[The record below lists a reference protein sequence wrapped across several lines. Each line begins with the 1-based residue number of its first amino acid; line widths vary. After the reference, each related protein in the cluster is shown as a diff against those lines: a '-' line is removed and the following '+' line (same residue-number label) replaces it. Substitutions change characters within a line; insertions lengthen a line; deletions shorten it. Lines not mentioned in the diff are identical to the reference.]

1 VKPNKTKPSLAR
13 KLLPILLLVVCFFSV
28 LVVSSGK
35 ASALTNS
42 ADLNFQARLLTA
54 AGAVVPDGSYNIDFK
69 IYNTAIPTA
78 GTVGTCTGTCLW
90 EETYAYGGY
99 AGGTASIGPQVTVKN
114 GYISV
119 NLGAYS
125 TFATYALSNWSQQLY
140 LSMNIGGTT
149 SSGAIT
155 WDGEMGN
162 GGPLSSGNSLL
173 ALTAVPLAFS
183 ANQLQTNNSGGL
195 QLLQFASGSS
205 AGTITLPDV
214 AGFTVIAQSG
224 TPASV
229 TGNTAISGYEI
240 ASNYVATAGADD
252 LDTATAGVLNIG
264 TYYCHLNS
272 PRTKYL
278 HSLYQK
284 T

>member
-1 VKPNKTKPSLAR
+1 MDRLKPYALAQ
-13 KLLPILLLVVCFFSV
+13 IVIFFFCLFYLFV
-28 LVVSSGK
+28 LSSNK
-35 ASALTNS
+35 ASALTNN

-69 IYNTAIPTA
+69 IYNASIPTA
-78 GTVGTCTGTCLW
+78 GTVGTCTSTCLW

-99 AGGTASIGPQVTVKN
+99 AGGTASIGPQVTIKN

-162 GGPLSSGNSLL
+162 GGPLSLGNSLL
-173 ALTAVPLAFS
+173 PLTAVPVAFS
-183 ANQLQTNNSGGL
+183 ANQLQTNNSGGYKFFSLLVVL
-195 QLLQFASGSS
+195 QQEL
-205 AGTITLPDV
+205 
-214 AGFTVIAQSG
+214 
-224 TPASV
+224 
-229 TGNTAISGYEI
+229 
-240 ASNYVATAGADD
+240 
-252 LDTATAGVLNIG
+252 
-264 TYYCHLNS
+264 
-272 PRTKYL
+272 
-278 HSLYQK
+278 
-284 T
+284 